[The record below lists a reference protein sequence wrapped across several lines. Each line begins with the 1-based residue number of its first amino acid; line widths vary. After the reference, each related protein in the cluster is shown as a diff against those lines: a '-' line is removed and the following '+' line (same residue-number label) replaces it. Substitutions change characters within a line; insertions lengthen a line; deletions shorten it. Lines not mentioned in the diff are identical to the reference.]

1 MRLVAKPRAE
11 AGLIDDALRR
21 REAGQGAVLAEK
33 FNMDAIGR
41 SSGLPR

>member
-21 REAGQGAVLAEK
+21 REAG
-33 FNMDAIGR
+33 AIMVQTSAR
-41 SSGLPR
+41 